1 MKKHHSSKGSP
12 RRLVALVAL
21 AVGLLMAAPA
31 AANALTVYAA
41 SSLREAFPKMAP
53 ANTYNFAGSN
63 ELQLQIEH
71 GAPADVFAS
80 AAPEEAQALFREG
93 LCTRP
98 VTFATNTVVLLV
110 PNGNPGNIKSVY
122 NLRGGGRTLAVGTPG
137 VPIGGYTR
145 ELLARLRLTSILTSN
160 TVTLEKNVGGITAK
174 VALGAVDGGFAYV
187 TDGRIV
193 AERVEVIRLPKW
205 AQPPVRYQACVVKR
219 SGADTAGA
227 EQFIKQLTGKPG
239 RAALKEGGFGLPP
252 SA

>member
-1 MKKHHSSKGSP
+1 MKKNSSKRSP
-12 RRLVALVAL
+12 RRLIALVAL

-53 ANTYNFAGSN
+53 ANTYNFSGSN

-122 NLRGGGRTLAVGTPG
+122 NLRGGGRTLDQQ
-137 VPIGGYTR
+137 R
-145 ELLARLRLTSILTSN
+145 EQDGAWDI
-160 TVTLEKNVGGITAK
+160 
-174 VALGAVDGGFAYV
+174 ALGILRFLTPLDATGSPKESFLSAFRQGVYSV
-187 TDGRIV
+187 TEFRQGKS
-193 AERVEVIRLPKW
+193 LP
-205 AQPPVRYQACVVKR
+205 
-219 SGADTAGA
+219 
-227 EQFIKQLTGKPG
+227 E
-239 RAALKEGGFGLPP
+239 
-252 SA
+252 